1 MRQFIAGEN
10 GSSQGRKRFIAGAK
24 TVRRGTKPT
33 YRMMNAIHRGRQA
46 LVAG

>member
-10 GSSQGRKRFIAGAK
+10 GLSQAK
-24 TVRRGTKPT
+24 TVYRGTKPT